1 MERYHSPRIAETAEL
16 DGLSL
21 PGEVQL
27 ALDDLA
33 GSVREGLLA
42 LSVGVGLKVM
52 DELLEE
58 ELVALVGPKGKHNPE
73 RAATRHGSRRGQVV
87 LGGRKVQVR
96 RPRARSLDGRELPLR
111 SYVHFASDDLLSER
125 TVETMLAGL
134 STRRH
139 RSALEP
145 TGTEDRSVSKSAV
158 SRRFVAR
165 TRRALAE
172 LLARPVPEDL
182 LCLMLDGVVLA
193 GSTCLCALG
202 IRADGTKIPL
212 GLWEGAS
219 ENAAVCRRALADLGE
234 RGLSAER
241 GLLVVIDGSKALH
254 KAVGE
259 ALGSKAAVQR
269 CRRHKEQNVLGHLPQ
284 SERPWVKRKLREAW
298 ALERAELA
306 ERRLAELARA
316 LEPKRPGAAASL
328 REGLAETLTVTRLGV
343 PADSTLGRTL
353 QTTNPIESMLS
364 ICRERARNV
373 KRWRG
378 GEMALR
384 WTAAGM
390 LDAERSFRRVKG
402 FRGLPQLAAALRRHA
417 RDVDIDEKEV
427 TDFPTAA

>member
-1 MERYHSPRIAETAEL
+1 MEDYHSSRIVDRDGL
-16 DGLSL
+16 DGVRL

-58 ELVALVGPKGKHNPE
+58 ELRALVGPKGRHDPE
-73 RAATRHGSRRGQVV
+73 RTATRHGSRSGQVV

-96 RPRARSLDGRELPLR
+96 RPRARSREGRELPLR
-111 SYVHFASDDLLSER
+111 TYAHFASDDLLSER
-125 TVETMLAGL
+125 TVQTMLAGL

-165 TRRALAE
+165 TRRLLAE
-172 LLARPVPEDL
+172 LMARPVPEDL
-182 LCLMLDGVVLA
+182 LVLMLDGIVLA
-193 GSTCLCALG
+193 GSTCLVALG

-212 GLWEGAS
+212 GIWEGAS
-219 ENAAVCRRALADLGE
+219 ENGVVCRRALADL
-234 RGLSAER
+234 AER
-241 GLLVVIDGSKALH
+241 GLTAEQGLLVCIDGSKALRT
-254 KAVGE
+254 AVTE
-259 ALGSKAAVQR
+259 ALGQKAAIQR
-269 CRRHKEQNVLGHLPQ
+269 CRRHKEQNVLGHLPEA
-284 SERPWVKRKLREAW
+284 ERPWVKRRLREAW
-298 ALERAELA
+298 TQERAELA
-306 ERRLAELARA
+306 ERRLRELARA
-316 LEPKRPGAAASL
+316 LDEKRPGAAASL

-343 PADSTLGRTL
+343 GADSTLGRTL

-378 GEMALR
+378 GKMALR

-390 LDAERSFRRVKG
+390 LDAEKSFRRVKG
-402 FRGLPQLAAALRRHA
+402 FRDLPKLRAALRRHA
-417 RDVDIDEKEV
+417 ADVDRKEV
-427 TDFPTAA
+427 EDFATAA

>member
-1 MERYHSPRIAETAEL
+1 MDKYHGIRIAEREQL
-16 DGLSL
+16 EGLSL

-58 ELVALVGPKGKHNPE
+58 ELVALVGPKGRHDPE
-73 RAATRHGSRRGQVV
+73 RTATRHGSRRGQVV

-111 SYVHFASDDLLSER
+111 TYAHFASNDLLCER

-139 RSALEP
+139 RVALEP
-145 TGTEDRSVSKSAV
+145 TGTEERSVSKSAV

-165 TRRALAE
+165 TRQALAE
-172 LLARPVPEDL
+172 LMARPVPDDL
-182 LCLMLDGVVLA
+182 VVLMLDGVQLA
-193 GSTCLCALG
+193 GHTCLCALG
-202 IRADGTKIPL
+202 IRAEGTKVPL

-234 RGLSAER
+234 RGLTAEQ
-241 GLLVVIDGSKALH
+241 GLLVVIDGSKALR
-254 KAVGE
+254 KAVAD
-259 ALGSKAAVQR
+259 ALGARAAIQR
-269 CRRHKEQNVLGHLPQ
+269 CRRHKQENVLGHLPEA
-284 SERPWVKRKLREAW
+284 ERPWVKRKLREGW
-298 ALERAELA
+298 ALDDANLA
-306 ERRLAELARA
+306 ERRLRELARA
-316 LEPKRPGAAASL
+316 LEPRRPGAAASL
-328 REGLAETLTVTRLGV
+328 REGLVETLTITRLGISSQR
-343 PADSTLGRTL
+343 ALGRTL
-353 QTTNPIESMLS
+353 ASTNPIESMLS

-402 FRGLPQLAAALRRHA
+402 FRELPRLAAALRRHA
-417 RDVDIDEKEV
+417 ASVDRKEV
-427 TDFPTAA
+427 RDFPIAA

>member
-1 MERYHSPRIAETAEL
+1 MERYHSPRIAEAAEL

-42 LSVGVGLKVM
+42 LSVGVGLKVL
-52 DELLEE
+52 DGLLEE
-58 ELVALVGPKGKHNPE
+58 ELLALVGPKGKHNPE
-73 RAATRHGSRRGQVV
+73 RAGNRHGSRQGRVV
-87 LGGRKVQVR
+87 LGGRKVSVR
-96 RPRARSLDGRELPLR
+96 RPRARTREGRELALR
-111 SYVHFASDDLLSER
+111 TYTHFASDDLLSER

-139 RSALEP
+139 QLALEP
-145 TGTEDRSVSKSAV
+145 TGTVDRSVSKSAV
-158 SRRFVAR
+158 SRRFVAG

-172 LLARPVPEDL
+172 LLARPVPDDL
-182 LCLMLDGVVLA
+182 LVLMLDGVVLA

-202 IRADGTKIPL
+202 IRADGTKLPL

-219 ENAAVCRRALADLGE
+219 ENAAVCHRALADLAD
-234 RGLSAER
+234 RGLTAAR
-241 GLLVVIDGSKALH
+241 GLLVVIDGSKALRR
-254 KAVGE
+254 AVGD
-259 ALGSKAAVQR
+259 ALGTKAAVQR
-269 CRRHKEQNVLGHLPQ
+269 CRRHKEQNVLGHLPE

-298 ALERAELA
+298 AAERAELG
-306 ERRLAELARA
+306 ERRLRELARA
-316 LEPKRPGAAASL
+316 LEAKRPGAAASL

-343 PADSTLGRTL
+343 RADSMLGRTL

-417 RDVDIDEKEV
+417 GDVDAKEV
-427 TDFPTAA
+427 RDFATAA

>member
-1 MERYHSPRIAETAEL
+1 MQKYHTTRIADREEL

-52 DELLEE
+52 DERLEE
-58 ELVALVGPKGKHNPE
+58 ELVALVGAKGKHNSE
-73 RAATRHGSRRGQVV
+73 RAASRHGSRRGQVV

-96 RPRARSLDGRELPLR
+96 RPRARTVDGGEVELR
-111 SYVHFASDDLLSER
+111 TYAHFASDDLLSER

-139 RSALEP
+139 RAALEP
-145 TGTEDRSVSKSAV
+145 TGTVDRSVSKSAV

-165 TRRALAE
+165 TRKALAE
-172 LLARPVPEDL
+172 LMARPVPDDL
-182 LCLMLDGVVLA
+182 VVLMLDGVQLA
-193 GSTCLCALG
+193 GHTCLCALG
-202 IRADGTKIPL
+202 IRADGTKLPL

-219 ENAAVCRRALADLGE
+219 ENAAVCRRALADLAE

-241 GLLVVIDGSKALH
+241 GLLVVIDGSKALR
-254 KAVGE
+254 KAVAD
-259 ALGSKAAVQR
+259 ALAAKAAVQR
-269 CRRHKEQNVLGHLPQ
+269 CRRHKQENVLGHLPEA
-284 SERPWVKRKLREAW
+284 ERPWVKRKLREAW
-298 ALERAELA
+298 ALDEADLA
-306 ERRLAELARA
+306 ERRLVELARA
-316 LEPKRPGAAASL
+316 LEPKRPGAAASV
-328 REGLAETLTVTRLGV
+328 REGLTETLTITRLGL
-343 PADSTLGRTL
+343 STQRALGRTL
-353 QTTNPIESMLS
+353 ASTNPIKSMLS

-390 LDAERSFRRVKG
+390 LDSERSFRRVKG
-402 FRGLPQLAAALRRHA
+402 FRELPKLQAALRHHA
-417 RDVDIDEKEV
+417 ADVDQKEV
-427 TDFPTAA
+427 RDFPIAA

>member
-1 MERYHSPRIAETAEL
+1 MERYHSPRIVEAGEL
-16 DGLSL
+16 DELTL

-42 LSVGVGLKVM
+42 LSVGVGLKVL

-73 RAATRHGSRRGQVV
+73 RTANRHGSRSGQVV
-87 LGGRKVQVR
+87 LGGRKVSVS
-96 RPRARSLDGRELPLR
+96 RPRARSREGRELELR
-111 SYVHFASDDLLSER
+111 TYRHFAADDLLCER
-125 TVETMLAGL
+125 AVATMLAGL

-139 RSALEP
+139 RAALEP
-145 TGTEDRSVSKSAV
+145 TGVEGRSVSKSAV

-165 TRRALAE
+165 TRRCLAE
-172 LLARPVPEDL
+172 LMARPVPDDL
-182 LCLMLDGVVLA
+182 LVLMLDGVQLA
-193 GSTCLCALG
+193 GHTCLCALA
-202 IRADGTKIPL
+202 IRADGTKVPL

-234 RGLSAER
+234 RGLTAER
-241 GLLVVIDGSKALH
+241 GLLVVIDGSKALRS
-254 KAVGE
+254 AVGE
-259 ALGSKAAVQR
+259 ALGAKAAVQR
-269 CRRHKEQNVLGHLPQ
+269 CRRHKEQNVLGHLPEG
-284 SERPWVKRKLREAW
+284 ERPWVKRKLREAW
-298 ALERAELA
+298 AAEQA
-306 ERRLAELARA
+306 D
-316 LEPKRPGAAASL
+316 
-328 REGLAETLTVTRLGV
+328 LAETLTLTRLGV
-343 PADSTLGRTL
+343 RADSTLARTL
-353 QTTNPIESMLS
+353 ATTNPIESMLS

-417 RDVDIDEKEV
+417 ADVDKKEV
-427 TDFPTAA
+427 RDFPTAA